1 MNSPM
6 NTKGFSLIEL
16 MVVLL
21 IIAILA
27 AMAIPV
33 NTLPKGRKQ
42 VLHALE
48 IPEAYK
54 TAITTYYRFRGKF
67 PESNETLGIPLP
79 DKLISTS
86 VVRMTL
92 EKGAMHVE
100 LGNKVLPVLKGK
112 IISVQPV
119 VVTDS
124 PNSPIDWVCA
134 FAKAPEGM
142 EKVGENKTNIGPRFA
157 PSICR

>member
-1 MNSPM
+1 MNI
-6 NTKGFSLIEL
+6 KGFSLIEL

-21 IIAILA
+21 IVAILA

-33 NTLPKGRKQ
+33 NILPKGRKQ

-48 IPEAYK
+48 IPESYK
-54 TAITTYYRFRGKF
+54 SAVTAYYRIRGKF
-67 PESNETLGIPLP
+67 PDSNEDLGIPLP
-79 DKLISTS
+79 DKLISTA

-100 LGNKVLPVLKGK
+100 MGNKVLEVLNGK

-134 FAKAPEGM
+134 FAAAPEGM
-142 EKVGENKTNIGPRFA
+142 EKVGENRTTIGPKFA
-157 PSICR
+157 PSVCR